1 MQVLIGRWFVDE
13 VGLVE
18 RVYGEIWGKR
28 AMEIALF
35 FRLRLLVF
43 LQIKVRIGNMLAN
56 FGNRLVDL
64 L

>member
-1 MQVLIGRWFVDE
+1 MRALIGRWFVDE

-35 FRLRLLVF
+35 LY
-43 LQIKVRIGNMLAN
+43 IKQAIN
-56 FGNRLVDL
+56 
-64 L
+64 